1 MKLFFS
7 AFGAADLLE
16 RDRQTVRRA
25 LRHVPPDGYERKQP
39 RWRLKTIIDA
49 VDAHLGR
56 NTTST
61 PSAGSTLQVMFDQ
74 FDGGCRNLAVMPD
87 LKARRSE
94 AHRLIALLVD
104 LDKVMRA
111 DARARREDE
120 LRASLRCDQHF
131 RLAMRNFEQPCE
143 WTQEQCWAALA
154 AIMVDVDTPS
164 RGRANVK
171 QVIS

>member
-1 MKLFFS
+1 MKLIS
-7 AFGAADLLE
+7 EFGAADWLE
-16 RDRQTVRRA
+16 LDRQTVRRA

-39 RWRLKTIIDA
+39 RWRMKTIISA

-56 NTTST
+56 KN
-61 PSAGSTLQVMFDQ
+61 PSRLLDHSSLQALFDQ
-74 FDGGCRNLAVMPD
+74 FDSGSKNLDVLPD
-87 LKARRSE
+87 LKARRRE
-94 AHRLIALLVD
+94 AHRLIAVLVE
-104 LDKVMRA
+104 LDKAMRA

-131 RLAMRNFEQPCE
+131 RVAMRNFEEPCD

-154 AIMVDVDTPS
+154 AIMVDDDTPS
-164 RGRANVK
+164 QKRANVK

>member
-1 MKLFFS
+1 MKLFS

-39 RWRLKTIIDA
+39 RWRMKAIIDA

-56 NTTST
+56 KPTASTS
-61 PSAGSTLQVMFDQ
+61 AHSTLQVMFSE
-74 FDGGCRNLAVMPD
+74 FDTGCTNLELLPD
-87 LKARRSE
+87 LKARRCE
-94 AHRLIALLVD
+94 AHRLIALLVK
-104 LDKVMRA
+104 LDKAMRA

-143 WTQEQCWAALA
+143 WSQEQCWQVLKGIPDENDAPRAG
-154 AIMVDVDTPS
+154 
-164 RGRANVK
+164 RGMNGGD
-171 QVIS
+171 

>member
-1 MKLFFS
+1 MKLFS

-56 NTTST
+56 NTTAT
-61 PSAGSTLQVMFDQ
+61 APAGSTLQVQFDQ
-74 FDGGCRNLAVMPD
+74 FDGGCRNLDMMPD

-94 AHRLIALLVD
+94 AHRLIALLVE
-104 LDKVMRA
+104 LDRAMRA

-131 RLAMRNFEQPCE
+131 RLAMRNFEQPCG

-154 AIMVDVDTPS
+154 AIMVDDDTPS
-164 RGRANVK
+164 QKRANVK

>member
-1 MKLFFS
+1 MKLFS

-25 LRHVPPDGYERKQP
+25 LRHVPPDGHERKQP

-56 NTTST
+56 NTTAT
-61 PSAGSTLQVMFDQ
+61 PPAGSTLQVLFDQ
-74 FDGGCRNLAVMPD
+74 FDTGCKNLAIMPD
-87 LKARRSE
+87 LKARRRE
-94 AHRLIALLVD
+94 AHRLIALLVE
-104 LDKVMRA
+104 LDRAMRA
-111 DARARREDE
+111 DARSRREDE

-143 WTQEQCWAALA
+143 WNHDQCWKVLENVPDEHEAPRP
-154 AIMVDVDTPS
+154 V
-164 RGRANVK
+164 RGMNGGD
-171 QVIS
+171 

>member
-1 MKLFFS
+1 LKCFS

-56 NTTST
+56 NTTAA
-61 PSAGSTLQVMFDQ
+61 PPAGSTLQVQFDQ
-74 FDGGCRNLAVMPD
+74 FDGGCKNLAMMPD
-87 LKARRSE
+87 LKARRRE
-94 AHRLIALLVD
+94 AHRLIALLVE
-104 LDKVMRA
+104 LDKAMRA
-111 DARARREDE
+111 DARALREDE

-143 WTQEQCWAALA
+143 WNHDQCWKVLT
-154 AIMVDVDTPS
+154 AIMVDDDTPS
-164 RGRANVK
+164 QKRANVK